1 MILTGAEKRPT
12 PADNIRWRALLATLA
27 SAHPANE
34 ADNPLR
40 GLQLIR
46 RPRWAAH
53 FFSEGNA
60 ARAQMEQIKQ
70 EKNKKQAKRQGATHD
85 KR

>member
-1 MILTGAEKRPT
+1 VFRVWLVFVSTRVSGRCP
-12 PADNIRWRALLATLA
+12 RRARDA
-27 SAHPANE
+27 
-34 ADNPLR
+34 
-40 GLQLIR
+40 G
-46 RPRWAAH
+46 RWAAH